1 MTHAL
6 VIAEPLQFITDVKA
20 GLLEILNAVP
30 FEPCPPNVFDRIA
43 EVEIHVPGYVNGLNP
58 AWVAGVVRWVVH
70 WVIHHLTIS

>member
-1 MTHAL
+1 MTQAL
-6 VIAEPLQFITDVKA
+6 VIAEPFQFITDVKA

-30 FEPCPPNVFDRIA
+30 FEPSPPNVFDRIA

-58 AWVAGVVRWVVH
+58 AWVTGVVRWVVH